1 MKDNEWIEDVGL
13 GSFYNLQWEK
23 REELVLDFI
32 DRFVLHDN
40 DKEEERR
47 QKRRKKAN
55 GASLDSKAAKSLKS
69 VMWGKVVEFT
79 P

>member
-1 MKDNEWIEDVGL
+1 VDRGCWAGQ
-13 GSFYNLQWEK
+13 FLQFAMG
-23 REELVLDFI
+23 EEGRV